1 MHSNAEQ
8 CPNIPL
14 RIAQFSK
21 RGKPAKG
28 KQVPRAVAK
37 KVKNNL
43 CE

>member
-1 MHSNAEQ
+1 MLNNV
-8 CPNIPL
+8 PNIPL

-43 CE
+43 CK